1 MSMKNTTHSAKNLPS
16 KEYVAEL
23 LKERI
28 YGTIAL
34 LAVLIS
40 VDTSHVSPLHA
51 EFLVAGTIV
60 SLWAASL
67 LATMMSRRIV
77 YGSINDSQT
86 RKTQYAKHAP
96 MLSTLTLPLF
106 AMTLSAFGVISLAWA
121 VNISIVTAIVPLM
134 IWSVFSARSF
144 GLGKLATA
152 ILVLFELA
160 IGLGIVGLKIAV
172 GH

>member
-1 MSMKNTTHSAKNLPS
+1 M
-16 KEYVAEL
+16 
-23 LKERI
+23 
-28 YGTIAL
+28 
-34 LAVLIS
+34 LIS
-40 VDTSHVSPLHA
+40 IDPSHISPWHA
-51 EFLVAGTIV
+51 AFLMAGTVI

-67 LATMMSRRIV
+67 LATMMLRRII
-77 YGSINDSQT
+77 YGNINDSQT

-121 VNISIVTAIVPLM
+121 VNISIVTAMVPLM

-152 ILVLFELA
+152 ILVLLELA

>member
-1 MSMKNTTHSAKNLPS
+1 M
-16 KEYVAEL
+16 
-23 LKERI
+23 
-28 YGTIAL
+28 
-34 LAVLIS
+34 LIS
-40 VDTSHVSPLHA
+40 IDPSHISPWHA
-51 EFLVAGTIV
+51 AFLMAGTVI

-67 LATMMSRRIV
+67 LATMMLRRII
-77 YGSINDSQT
+77 YGNINDSQT

-121 VNISIVTAIVPLM
+121 VNISIVTAMVPLM

-152 ILVLFELA
+152 ILVLLELA
-160 IGLGIVGLKIAV
+160 IGLGIVGLKIAM